1 MRNGRERWLLKLGD
15 EYVGIYNFILTTL
28 VKYDIFYDKRVFF
41 FFFRS
46 WRIRAVSGFQE
57 VQTDRNIESLILS
70 CESVLGGK
78 QSDHIWFQADSRTGS
93 VSLPGL
99 AGGNS

>member
-41 FFFRS
+41 FFQVMAYQSCF
-46 WRIRAVSGFQE
+46 WVPGG
-57 VQTDRNIESLILS
+57 TDRQEY
-70 CESVLGGK
+70 
-78 QSDHIWFQADSRTGS
+78 
-93 VSLPGL
+93 
-99 AGGNS
+99 

>member
-41 FFFRS
+41 FLGHG
-46 WRIRAVSGFQE
+46 VSELFLGSRRYRQ
-57 VQTDRNIESLILS
+57 IGILN
-70 CESVLGGK
+70 L
-78 QSDHIWFQADSRTGS
+78 
-93 VSLPGL
+93 
-99 AGGNS
+99 

>member
-41 FFFRS
+41 FLGHG
-46 WRIRAVSGFQE
+46 VSELFLGSRRYRQI
-57 VQTDRNIESLILS
+57 RNIESLILS